1 MDIQLYNNFFDDF
14 DKLLTRRITFPLWE
28 SLPNSRLAK
37 NPMDF
42 TEFSDHYEIN
52 ADVPGFSPEDINIEY
67 QDNVIF
73 ISGIKNNEKNDN
85 NGKIYLQE
93 RLCNSF
99 SRSFK
104 LPSNINFDQVD
115 AKLNNG
121 VLKVVLPKQEVI
133 KKPSRKIQIN

>member
-28 SLPNSRLAK
+28 SLPKLSK
-37 NPMDF
+37 FPMDF
-42 TEFSDHYEIN
+42 TEYPDHYEIN
-52 ADVPGFSPEDINIEY
+52 ADVPGFSQEDINIEH

-73 ISGIKNNEKNDN
+73 ISGVKNNEKTDD

-115 AKLNNG
+115 AKLHNG
-121 VLKVVLPKQEVI
+121 VLKVKLPKQEVV
-133 KKPSRKIQIN
+133 KKPSKKILIN